1 MPDQRSRATLQRRAK
16 SADGEA
22 RIVHDVDFG
31 GKAEGEK
38 EAQMASM
45 KTGKSIK
52 EAVGDR

>member
-1 MPDQRSRATLQRRAK
+1 MTLPCRAK
-16 SADGEA
+16 FTDGEA
-22 RIVHDVDFG
+22 GIVCDVDFG

-38 EAQMASM
+38 EAQMASI

>member
-1 MPDQRSRATLQRRAK
+1 MTLQYIAEFT
-16 SADGEA
+16 DGESGIA
-22 RIVHDVDFG
+22 GNVDFG

-38 EAQMASM
+38 EAQMASI